1 MLITQPGFLQGRNA
15 GQNWSRISGRLLREL
30 LNLWTGSGLLGLQ
43 HLNKS
48 SDESS
53 LSGLWLE
60 LESFCFLVLLMKF
73 WSQSSA
79 AVLTVLQV
87 PSLYELLSRAGCC
100 DSSPVPTW
108 RGPAASRTSPS
119 PTPGCSSACKQ
130 NRVGSVQHKTP
141 GRDRTGPDRVSSFG
155 PGWRLKV
162 GLLATD
168 QRQSGRYSAFL

>member
-1 MLITQPGFLQGRNA
+1 
-15 GQNWSRISGRLLREL
+15 
-30 LNLWTGSGLLGLQ
+30 
-43 HLNKS
+43 
-48 SDESS
+48 
-53 LSGLWLE
+53 
-60 LESFCFLVLLMKF
+60 MKF

-141 GRDRTGPDRVSSFG
+141 GRDRTGSVPLDQDG
-155 PGWRLKV
+155 GWRWGYLPPTRGRQADIQLFFNVSDILVEKNFLQIISPFMIKV
-162 GLLATD
+162 VKL
-168 QRQSGRYSAFL
+168 SAQQKLIKSQILEEKNISLTKIKTLIKRTKLMSF